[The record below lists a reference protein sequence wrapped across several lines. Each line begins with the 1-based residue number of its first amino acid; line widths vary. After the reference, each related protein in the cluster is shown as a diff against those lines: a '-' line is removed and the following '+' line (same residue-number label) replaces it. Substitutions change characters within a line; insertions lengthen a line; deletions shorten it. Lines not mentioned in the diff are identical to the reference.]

1 MQTQK
6 IIVGGAAGIA
16 RADEGRPQLA
26 AGSQLVA
33 RVVSAPVQGGRG
45 QIAVAGLLLE
55 AELPAGLDP
64 GRRLRL
70 TVARVERSRLVL
82 RIQPDE
88 GDEPEPAREPAIA
101 AARNPATAR
110 LAGELAVRGDG
121 ELLRAA
127 LGLAGGAL
135 PLPAGGCAEI
145 AIDPDEPGPGEAGSG
160 GGEARFVLH
169 GRAGA
174 IEVHLRSTAGGI
186 RAAVTVP
193 PGAVAELARARLD
206 QLVEGLERA
215 TGRPAGASVGS
226 RPPLIAPPQAPAGL
240 LDERG

>member
-1 MQTQK
+1 MQT
-6 IIVGGAAGIA
+6 IIVGGAAGTA
-16 RADEGRPQLA
+16 GAGGRPQLA
-26 AGSQLVA
+26 VGSQLVA
-33 RVVSAPVQGGRG
+33 RVVSAPAGGGRG
-45 QIAVAGLLLE
+45 QIAVAGLVLE
-55 AELPAGLDP
+55 AELPAGIAPDQ
-64 GRRLRL
+64 RLRL
-70 TVARVERSRLVL
+70 TVARLERSRLVL

-88 GDEPEPAREPAIA
+88 VDDLDPAREPATA
-101 AARNPATAR
+101 AGRNPATAR

-121 ELLRAA
+121 ELLQAA

-135 PLPAGGCAEI
+135 PLPGGGCAEI
-145 AIDPDEPGPGEAGSG
+145 AIDPDEPAPGEAGSC

-186 RAAVTVP
+186 RAAVTAP
-193 PGAVAELARARLD
+193 PGAVTEVARARLD

-215 TGRPAGASVGS
+215 TGLPAGASVGS
-226 RPPLIAPPQAPAGL
+226 RPPRIAPPPAPAGL